1 MILECGSKMSKM
13 VTKVKTYSW
22 SAEKG
27 LLEKEDTIVTEDFY
41 ELYLDGKLIETMVV
55 SPEDIEEL
63 GIGYTI
69 SEGYIVPENFS
80 EIKIDG
86 KKIYVNSKDVE
97 KEDTKNGNV
106 NLKLSTI
113 KKIMET
119 MPTLSDTWKITGGVH
134 WAALF
139 DFSGNKIV
147 YFEDIGR
154 HNAVDKVVGYAVLND
169 IVLNNCVLASSGRQP
184 TAMVKKVVNSK
195 IPVIITKSPSTDKG
209 VILAKEND
217 ILLIGFARI
226 DRFTVYNGVEN
237 IDFKS

>member
-1 MILECGSKMSKM
+1 MSKM

-55 SPEDIEEL
+55 SPENIEEL

-69 SEGYIVPENFS
+69 SEGYMSPENFS
-80 EIKIDG
+80 KIKIEN
-86 KKIYVNSKDVE
+86 KKICVESKEVEKANVKKKDV
-97 KEDTKNGNV
+97 D
-106 NLKLSTI
+106 LKLSTI

-119 MPTLSDTWKITGGVH
+119 MPILSDTWKITGGVH

-139 DFSGNKIV
+139 DFFGNKII

-154 HNAVDKVVGYAVLND
+154 HNAVDKVVGYAVLNNID
-169 IVLNNCVLASSGRQP
+169 LSNVILASSGRQP

-195 IPVIITKSPSTDKG
+195 IPAIITKSPSTDRG
-209 VILAKEND
+209 VILAEEND
-217 ILLIGFARI
+217 IVLIGFARI

-237 IDFKS
+237 IDFNV

>member
-1 MILECGSKMSKM
+1 MSKM

-69 SEGYIVPENFS
+69 SEGYIAPDNFLGIRVEN
-80 EIKIDG
+80 
-86 KKIYVNSKDVE
+86 KKIYVESKELE
-97 KEDTKNGNV
+97 KEYAKKGAL
-106 NLKLSTI
+106 NLNLSTI
-113 KKIMET
+113 KKIMKT

-139 DFSGNKIV
+139 DFSGEKII

-154 HNAVDKVVGYAVLND
+154 HNAVDKVVGYAVLNNID
-169 IVLNNCVLASSGRQP
+169 LNNVILASSGRQP